1 MKDTRSRTH
10 ASPSSVHHPALL
22 NLATILCLSASSEH
36 TFLPKLN
43 FLLLLSK
50 NDQLVS

>member
-1 MKDTRSRTH
+1 MKDTRSLTN

-22 NLATILCLSASSEH
+22 NLATISCPRARSEH
-36 TFLPKLN
+36 TFFPKLN